1 MNKILIKNVNLI
13 SMDEKRNKIENG
25 VDILIENDKIKE
37 VGKNINSDAFIVDG
51 TNKYLL
57 PGLVNTHCHIPMS
70 LFKETVDGYPLKTWL
85 EESIW
90 PREAKLTNDDIYYA
104 SLLAFIEM
112 IKTGTTTVNDHYFF
126 QDEIIEASKK
136 IGIHLIETRC
146 LMDSDGNGE
155 SRYQELLEFLNKYQP
170 NEQLDLSIGIHGLY
184 TNSEEYVKKITSL
197 AKEKD
202 LLVHMHFCEDT
213 NEVNTI
219 KNNYQVECPAQVL
232 EKYFKDLKCVLA
244 HCVKLSDK
252 DIQIMKNLNIGVA
265 HCPVTNLKLGSGI
278 ANIEKLKNN
287 NILVGLGTD
296 GPGSGSNFDMF
307 QVMKFAALLQKGTHE
322 DPMLMNAY
330 DVLKMATIN
339 GAKVL
344 GLDSKI
350 GSIEIGKQANMILLT
365 LDNIMTQPTNDIL
378 ANIVYNANQNNI
390 EKVIINGKIV
400 LSDNKIN
407 NINEQEIIDK
417 CKEITKR
424 IFN

>member
-13 SMDEKRNKIENG
+13 SMDEKRNKIENE
-25 VDILIENDKIKE
+25 VDILIENDKIVKI
-37 VGKNINSDAFIVDG
+37 GKNINSEAIIIDG
-51 TNKYLL
+51 TDKYLL

-70 LFKETVDGYPLKTWL
+70 LFKETVDGLPLQTWL

-90 PREAKLTNDDIYYA
+90 PKEAKLTREDIYYA

-126 QDEIIEASKK
+126 QDEIIDASKK

-146 LMDSDGNGE
+146 LMDSDDNGE
-155 SRYQELLEFLNKYQP
+155 KRYQELLTFLDKYQP

-184 TNSEEYVKKITSL
+184 TNSEEYVKKLTSL
-197 AKEKD
+197 AKEKN
-202 LLVHMHFCEDT
+202 LLVHMHFCEDE
-213 NEVNTI
+213 NEVQTI
-219 KNNYQVECPAQVL
+219 KNNYQVDNPTEVL

-244 HCVKLSDK
+244 HCVKLTDK
-252 DIQIMKNLNIGVA
+252 DIEIMKKLNVGVA

-278 ANIEKLKNN
+278 ANITKLKNN

-307 QVMKFAALLQKGTHE
+307 QVMRFAALIQKGIHE
-322 DPMLMNAY
+322 NSMLMNSY
-330 DVLKMATIN
+330 DVLKMATID

-344 GLDSKI
+344 GLDGKI
-350 GSIEIGKQANMILLT
+350 GSIEVGKQANLILLS
-365 LDNIMTQPTNDIL
+365 LDNIMTQPKNDII
-378 ANIVYNANQNNI
+378 ANIVYNANQNNV
-390 EKVIINGKIV
+390 EKVIINGNII

-407 NINEQEIIDK
+407 NINEYEIINK
-417 CKEITKR
+417 CEEITKR
-424 IFN
+424 LFN

>member
-25 VDILIENDKIKE
+25 VDILIENDKIKQI
-37 VGKNINSDAFIVDG
+37 GKNINSDAFIVDG

-90 PREAKLTNDDIYYA
+90 PREAKLTNNDVYYA

-197 AKEKD
+197 AREKD

-219 KNNYQVECPAQVL
+219 KNNYQVEYPSEVL
-232 EKYFKDLKCVLA
+232 EKYFKNLKCVLA
-244 HCVKLSDK
+244 HCVKLSEE

-287 NILVGLGTD
+287 NISVGLGTD

-330 DVLKMATIN
+330 DVLKMATIE

-365 LDNIMTQPTNDIL
+365 LNNIMTQPTNDVL

>member
-1 MNKILIKNVNLI
+1 MNKVLIKNVNLI

-37 VGKNINSDAFIVDG
+37 IGKNISSDAFVIDG

-57 PGLVNTHCHIPMS
+57 PGFVNTHCHIPMS
-70 LFKETVDGYPLKTWL
+70 LFKETVDGYPLKIWL
-85 EESIW
+85 EERIW
-90 PREAKLTNDDIYYA
+90 PREAKLTHDDVYYA

-112 IKTGTTTVNDHYFF
+112 IKTGTTTANDHYFF

-155 SRYQELLEFLNKYQP
+155 SRYQELLEFLNKYQT

-197 AKEKD
+197 AKEKN
-202 LLVHMHFCEDT
+202 LLVHMHFCEDI
-213 NEVNTI
+213 NEANTI
-219 KNNYQVECPAQVL
+219 KNNYNVDTPAQVL
-232 EKYFKDLKCVLA
+232 QKHFKDLKCVLA
-244 HCVKLSDK
+244 HCVKLSDQ
-252 DIQIMKNLNIGVA
+252 DIEIIKNLNIGVA
-265 HCPVTNLKLGSGI
+265 HCPVTNLKLGCGI
-278 ANIEKLKNN
+278 ANVAKLKDND
-287 NILVGLGTD
+287 ILVGLGTD

-307 QVMKFAALLQKGTHE
+307 QIMRFAALLQKGIHE

-330 DVLKMATIN
+330 SVLKMATID

-344 GLDSKI
+344 GLDYKI

-365 LDNIMTQPTNDIL
+365 LDNIMTQPTNDVL

-390 EKVIINGKIV
+390 EKVIINGNIV

-407 NINEQEIIDK
+407 NINEQEIINK
-417 CKEITKR
+417 CKDITNR